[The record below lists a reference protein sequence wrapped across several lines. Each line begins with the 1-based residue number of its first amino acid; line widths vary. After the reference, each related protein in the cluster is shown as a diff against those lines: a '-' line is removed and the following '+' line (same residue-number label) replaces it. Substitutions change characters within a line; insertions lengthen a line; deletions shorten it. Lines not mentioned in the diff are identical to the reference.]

1 MYKGITNINYSTIIS
16 IICTVITSILAYL
29 TYKNNIGNK
38 TRDSIA
44 DEVKR
49 DTAIST
55 KLDMVIS
62 GNNDLK
68 DEIRDINEK
77 LDTVTERI
85 AKCEEQTKN
94 ASVRIEKIENKIN

>member
-44 DEVKR
+44 EEVKR

-94 ASVRIEKIENKIN
+94 ESVRIEKIEDKIN

>member
-16 IICTVITSILAYL
+16 IIS
-29 TYKNNIGNK
+29 
-38 TRDSIA
+38 RDSIA

-94 ASVRIEKIENKIN
+94 ASVRIEKIEDKIN